1 MTMEMILG
9 GVVLGGV
16 GPGLDNFSV
25 VSLLAL
31 QVLLSDA
38 CQLMPT

>member
-9 GVVLGGV
+9 GVVLGGE
-16 GPGLDNFSV
+16 GPGLNNFTV
-25 VSLLAL
+25 VSLLVLLA
-31 QVLLSDA
+31 LLSDA